1 MRRSLGST
9 STVAFVAASAVG
21 IGGMG
26 QVALAQSSSAPAA
39 PVTTQPASAQNAPGM
54 PSLDSIFDNAAKALG
69 GKSVIEKLKTIHAK
83 GNVEF
88 GGQKILVEHWWSKA
102 GGRISKTSLPGMGEM
117 TSGTDG
123 TVYWTNSMAGYT
135 IVSKDEADAAGGMSG
150 MHMGILDPR
159 LFAKDQIKT
168 MAVVGKEQF
177 REAECY
183 KVKQTKGGQDT
194 FIFYNVK
201 TGMPMGFESPANGM
215 QPRMTMTIDE
225 WKTIEGIKFFHLLRV
240 QGTDSGPELPDGMR
254 ATPSMG
260 EVKFDTIE
268 VNTVKDD
275 VFALPDE
282 VKALAKDAAGGG
294 AGGAAGGAGS
304 GIALSDLSAE
314 QQKQA
319 TEMVEN
325 LKKSGVDGT
334 KGALPNLE
342 RAAKMM
348 PDSTPQKKMF
358 QYVVQE
364 LQKFVADNGG

>member
-1 MRRSLGST
+1 MTACTLGLAGMPIGAMAQFTPST
-9 STVAFVAASAVG
+9 PPAVTTPAGVAA
-21 IGGMG
+21 
-26 QVALAQSSSAPAA
+26 P
-39 PVTTQPASAQNAPGM
+39 QNAPGM

-69 GKSVIEKLKTIHAK
+69 GKSAIEKLKTMHAK

-88 GGQKILVEHWWSKA
+88 AGQKILVEHWWSKA

-177 REAECY
+177 RDAECY

-194 FIFYNVK
+194 FIYYNVK

-225 WKTIEGIKFFHLLRV
+225 WKTIEGVKFFHLLRM

-282 VKALAKDAAGGG
+282 VKALAKDAAAGGG
-294 AGGAAGGAGS
+294 AGGE
-304 GIALSDLSAE
+304 IALSDLSAE

-334 KGALPNLE
+334 KGALPSLE

-364 LQKFVADNGG
+364 LQKFVAGNGG

>member
-1 MRRSLGST
+1 MRRSLRST
-9 STVAFVAASAVG
+9 FVLASMTASTLGLA
-21 IGGMG
+21 GMQNG
-26 QVALAQSSSAPAA
+26 ALAQFTPSVPPATTTPAA
-39 PVTTQPASAQNAPGM
+39 PASPQNAPGM
-54 PSLDSIFDNAAKALG
+54 PSLDSIFDDAAKALG
-69 GKSVIEKLKTIHAK
+69 GKSAIEKVKTLHAK
-83 GNVEF
+83 GTMSFAEMKVEM
-88 GGQKILVEHWWSKA
+88 EHWWSKD
-102 GGRISKTSLPGMGEM
+102 GGRMSKTTLPGMGDM
-117 TSGTDG
+117 TSGSDG
-123 TVYWTNSMAGYT
+123 KVYWTKSVMGYDL
-135 IVSKDEADAAGGMSG
+135 VSKDDAENQGALIG
-150 MHMGILDPR
+150 MHMMLLDPR
-159 LFAKDQIKT
+159 RFAKDQIKT

-194 FIFYNVK
+194 FIYYNVK

-225 WKTIEGIKFFHLLRV
+225 WKTIEGVKFFHLLRM

-282 VKALAKDAAGGG
+282 VKALAKDAAAGGG
-294 AGGAAGGAGS
+294 AGGE
-304 GIALSDLSAE
+304 IALSDLSEE

-334 KGALPNLE
+334 KGALPSLE

-364 LQKFVADNGG
+364 LQKFVAGNGG